1 MQPQRRIA
9 YLCLETPREGQATHT
24 HVHEII
30 NGLKAIGW
38 QVDLIATEAGGSA
51 SGSAYWRRGLD
62 YISAQWRLMRG
73 LSSQDAVYMRAHF
86 AALPASLY
94 ARLRGKPVVQ
104 EINGLPDD
112 IFVTYPWLGWLG
124 WLVKASYRWQMKLA
138 AHVITVTEG
147 LREWALGQ
155 SGHVRVSLVGNGANT
170 DVFTPEGP
178 VPQVTGPQVTV
189 PQVTGPQ
196 VTGRYIAFVGGITA
210 WHGIDVMVAATR
222 EAAWPDG
229 VQLVIIGDGKESGQ
243 LRAAMLS
250 DEAAR
255 IQWLGR
261 LPQAEAATWLRGAL
275 AALSITQDTDNHLGT
290 GVAPLK
296 LFEAMAS
303 GAAVIVTDLPFQ
315 ADVVRGQSAGLVIPM
330 ANPAALAE
338 AVASLAAD
346 PAIARDMGA
355 RGAAYVRQNAS
366 WKVRAADTASII
378 EGAITSGAGHGG

>member
-1 MQPQRRIA
+1 MRPANTRRIA

-30 NGLKAIGW
+30 NGLRANGW
-38 QVDLIATEAGGSA
+38 DVSLIATEAGGSA

-73 LSSQDAVYMRAHF
+73 LSAYDAVYMRAHF

-104 EINGLPDD
+104 EINGKPDD

-124 WLVKASYRWQMKLA
+124 WPVKASYRWQMQLA

-147 LREWALGQ
+147 LRGWALAEA
-155 SGHVRVSLVGNGANT
+155 GHAQVSLVGNGANT

-178 VPQVTGPQVTV
+178 KPEGEGQ
-189 PQVTGPQ
+189 
-196 VTGRYIAFVGGITA
+196 YIAFVGGITA
-210 WHGIDVMVAATR
+210 WHGIDVMVAATSN
-222 EAAWPDG
+222 AAWPEG
-229 VQLVIIGDGKESGQ
+229 VKLVIIGDGKESGQ

-250 DEAAR
+250 DGQGR

-261 LPQAEAATWLRGAL
+261 LPQQQAAMWLRGAL
-275 AALSITQDTDNHLGT
+275 GALSITQDTSEHLGT

-315 ADVVRGQSAGLVIPM
+315 ADLVSGEDAGLVIPM
-330 ANPAALAE
+330 ADPAALAE
-338 AVASLAAD
+338 AIARLAAD
-346 PAIARDMGA
+346 PAAAWDMGA
-355 RGAAYVRQNAS
+355 RGAAYVRENAS
-366 WKVRAADTASII
+366 WMARAAETGLLI
-378 EGAITSGAGHGG
+378 EDAIQRGSAHAA

>member
-1 MQPQRRIA
+1 MQPQRRLA

-38 QVDLIATEAGGSA
+38 QVDLIATQAGGSA
-51 SGSAYWRRGLD
+51 SGSAYWRRGVD

-73 LSSQDAVYMRAHF
+73 LSGHDAVYMRAHF

-124 WLVKASYRWQMKLA
+124 WLVKASYRWQMTWA

-147 LREWALGQ
+147 LRGWALAECR
-155 SGHVRVSLVGNGANT
+155 HARVSLVGNGANT
-170 DVFTPEGP
+170 DVFTPQGSKPENAG
-178 VPQVTGPQVTV
+178 Q
-189 PQVTGPQ
+189 
-196 VTGRYIAFVGGITA
+196 YIAFVGGITA

-346 PAIARDMGA
+346 PAAARDMGA
-355 RGAAYVRQNAS
+355 RGAAYVRENAS
-366 WKVRAADTASII
+366 WQARATETASII
-378 EGAITSGAGHGG
+378 EGVITSRVRHGG